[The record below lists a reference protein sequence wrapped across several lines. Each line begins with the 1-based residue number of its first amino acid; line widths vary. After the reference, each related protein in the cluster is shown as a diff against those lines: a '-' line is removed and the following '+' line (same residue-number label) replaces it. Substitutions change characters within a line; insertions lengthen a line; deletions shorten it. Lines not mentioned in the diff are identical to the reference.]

1 MTIDDGRALRVQ
13 APTAKRPSQ
22 LKGGLSAFDRF
33 ATAACGVAS
42 RATFFAF
49 CVLLVAVWLPSFVVL
64 PSLDSWQLL
73 INTVTTI
80 ITFILVAL
88 LQNTQARANAA
99 VQHKLNA
106 VADALADLMGELG
119 DEHPRLCRHRAEL
132 TAAVGL
138 EHHVSAS
145 E

>member
-1 MTIDDGRALRVQ
+1 MDNGCGPRVQ
-13 APTAKRPSQ
+13 EPPPKRPSQ
-22 LKGGLSAFDRF
+22 VASGLSGFDRF

-49 CVLLVAVWLPSFVVL
+49 CVLLVVLVWVPSFVVL
-64 PSLDSWQLL
+64 PSLDSWQLV

-80 ITFILVAL
+80 ITFLLVAL
-88 LQNTQARANAA
+88 LQNTQFRANAA

-106 VADALADLMGELG
+106 VAEALADLMGELG
-119 DEHPRLCRHRAEL
+119 DQHPSLCRHSAEL
-132 TAAVGL
+132 AAVGL
-138 EHHVSAS
+138 EHHVTVS

>member
-1 MTIDDGRALRVQ
+1 MDEGCGPRAR
-13 APTAKRPSQ
+13 APRSKRPSQ
-22 LKGGLSAFDRF
+22 LTSGPSAFDRF

-42 RATFFAF
+42 RAMFFAF
-49 CVLLVAVWLPSFVVL
+49 CVLLVLVWVPSFVLL
-64 PSLDSWQLL
+64 PSLDSWQLV

-80 ITFILVAL
+80 ITFLLVAL